1 MAAPISQEHQEKIV
15 FMKGIS
21 KSFPGVLANNAIDFS
36 IYKSEI
42 HALLGENGA
51 GKSTLMK
58 ILYGF
63 YGADSGEI
71 IYAGKPVKVNS
82 PQDAL
87 KLRIGMVFQDL
98 NLIPAMTVTENIA
111 LFLTDL
117 PFIYKKQEIQDRI
130 LELSKRYQL
139 EIDPGVLVSDLSIG
153 QQQKVE
159 ILKLLMSQARILILD
174 EPTRVLAPHEVDA
187 LFKIL
192 KRLRDDG
199 FAIVMITHKMKEVMA
214 CAERITVL
222 RKGQVTGNLTRSDAS
237 ESKLISLMFG
247 KQIPD
252 LEMVES
258 AAKEFTD
265 APLLELVEVSTVG
278 EGATTSLSN
287 ISLKI
292 HSKEIVGV
300 AGVSGNGQKELGD
313 LVLGMIQPSSGKMF
327 LKSQDLSRLS
337 IRELR
342 RQGLAFIP
350 EHPLAMAL
358 VPYMSNLENFTLTRT
373 KNYERN
379 LGLRMDWEKAEEDLK
394 ESLNALGFEFP
405 IYTPSKTLSGGNLQR
420 LVLARELSH
429 QPNLIVAS
437 YPTQGLD
444 VQSTLAA
451 RKALFSARDMGSGIL
466 LISEDLE
473 EIFMMSD
480 RIIVLY
486 QGKITGSFVP
496 SQTDIYEV
504 GHLMTGSEVFYAE

>member
-1 MAAPISQEHQEKIV
+1 MATTIPPEFQEKIM
-15 FMKGIS
+15 FMKGIT
-21 KSFPGVLANNAIDFS
+21 KSFPGVLANDEIDFS
-36 IYKSEI
+36 IYRSEI

-63 YGADSGEI
+63 YGADRGEI
-71 IYAGKPVKVNS
+71 LYEGKPVKIDS

-87 KLRIGMVFQDL
+87 SLQIGMVFQDL

-117 PFIYKKQEIQDRI
+117 PFVFRRHQIQDRI

-139 EIDPGVLVSDLSIG
+139 EINPKALVSELSIG

-159 ILKLLMSQARILILD
+159 ILKLLMSQAKILILD

-222 RKGQVTGNLTRSDAS
+222 RRGKVTGNLIRSEAT

-252 LEMVES
+252 LEIVEDIS
-258 AAKEFTD
+258 EEYSD
-265 APLLELVEVSTVG
+265 PPLLELIEVSTVG
-278 EGATTSLSN
+278 EGATTSLSK

-292 HSKEIVGV
+292 HSREIVGI

-327 LKSQDLSRLS
+327 LESQDLSTLS
-337 IRELR
+337 IGELR
-342 RQGLAFIP
+342 NRGLAFIP

-358 VPYMSNLENFTLTRT
+358 VPYMTNLENFTLIRT
-373 KNYERN
+373 KSYERN
-379 LGLRMDWEKAEEDLK
+379 FGLKMDWEKAEENLQ
-394 ESLNALGFEFP
+394 ESLQKLGFEIP
-405 IYTPSKTLSGGNLQR
+405 IFTPSKTLSGGNLQR
-420 LVLARELSH
+420 LVIARELSH
-429 QPNLIVAS
+429 QPNLIIAS

-451 RKALFSARDMGSGIL
+451 RKALLTARDMGSGIL

-486 QGKITGSFVP
+486 QGKIAGSFEP

-504 GHLMTGSEVFYAE
+504 GHIMTGSEVFYAE